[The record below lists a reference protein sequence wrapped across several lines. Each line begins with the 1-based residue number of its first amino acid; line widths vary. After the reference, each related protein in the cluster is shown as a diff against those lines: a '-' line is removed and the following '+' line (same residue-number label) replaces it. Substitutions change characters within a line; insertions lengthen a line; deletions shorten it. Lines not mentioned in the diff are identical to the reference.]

1 MNKQLQDQVNK
12 EKMDHELLKVKIES
26 LYTTMTAESPQ
37 DLKSHEMVDHI
48 AQVKMSHRYES
59 LK

>member
-37 DLKSHEMVDHI
+37 DLRTHEMVDHI
-48 AQVKMSHRYES
+48 AQVCSK
-59 LK
+59 